1 MKRLIT
7 AVIFIPLFYLYV
19 MKLPGGYFF
28 GLLSVVALLG
38 LYEFYRMFRL
48 NTGLTVL
55 SISGGL
61 LFLYL
66 SYRGLLAGEGNRSG
80 DFLNLLSLFFIALV
94 LFRAFIR
101 KEPRDALR
109 DTGISLT
116 GLVYVVLLI
125 TYQLR
130 LRELGPHWIIYLY
143 GVIWISDSSAYY
155 VGSTIGK
162 RRLYPSLSPKKTV
175 EGAIGSLIGGG
186 IGSVI
191 LGKALDIERAGLL
204 LGIIIGGL
212 CVVGDLIES
221 MFKRDAG
228 VKDSSNLIPGHGGV
242 LDKID
247 SALFVAPFLYW
258 YLMRA

>member
-19 MKLPGGYFF
+19 MKLPEGYFF

-38 LYEFYRMFRL
+38 LYEFYSMFRL

-55 SISGGL
+55 SILGGL

-66 SYRGLLAGEGNRSG
+66 SYRGFSGEIFNPIT
-80 DFLNLLSLFFIALV
+80 LFFIAIV
-94 LFRAFIR
+94 LFRMFSR
-101 KEPRDALR
+101 KDPKDALKE
-109 DTGISLT
+109 TGIALT
-116 GLVYVVLLI
+116 GLIYVIILI
-125 TYQLR
+125 TYQLK
-130 LRELGPHWIIYLY
+130 LRELGSQWIIYLY

-191 LGKALDIERAGLL
+191 IGKALDIEGAGII

-212 CVVGDLIES
+212 CVIGDLIES
-221 MFKRDAG
+221 MFKRDAD

-247 SALFVAPFLYW
+247 SALLVAPFLYW
-258 YLMRA
+258 YLMRL

>member
-19 MKLPGGYFF
+19 MKLPEGYFF

-38 LYEFYRMFRL
+38 LYEFYSMFRL

-55 SISGGL
+55 SILGGL

-66 SYRGLLAGEGNRSG
+66 SYRGFSGEIFNPIT
-80 DFLNLLSLFFIALV
+80 LFFIAIV
-94 LFRAFIR
+94 LFRMFSR
-101 KEPRDALR
+101 KDPKDALKE
-109 DTGISLT
+109 TGIALT
-116 GLVYVVLLI
+116 GLIYVIILI
-125 TYQLR
+125 TYQLK
-130 LRELGPHWIIYLY
+130 LRELGSQWIIYLY

-191 LGKALDIERAGLL
+191 IAKALDIERAGII

-212 CVVGDLIES
+212 CVIGDLIES
-221 MFKRDAG
+221 MFKRDAD

-247 SALFVAPFLYW
+247 SALLVAPFLYW
-258 YLMRA
+258 YLMRL

>member
-19 MKLPGGYFF
+19 MKLPEGYFF

-38 LYEFYRMFRL
+38 LYEFYSMFRL
-48 NTGLTVL
+48 NIGLTVL

-66 SYRGLLAGEGNRSG
+66 SYRGFSGEIFNPIT
-80 DFLNLLSLFFIALV
+80 LFFIAIV
-94 LFRAFIR
+94 LFRMFSR
-101 KEPRDALR
+101 KDPKHALK
-109 DTGISLT
+109 DTGIALT
-116 GLVYVVLLI
+116 GLIYVIMLI
-125 TYQLR
+125 TYQLK
-130 LRELGPHWIIYLY
+130 LRELGPQWIIYLY

-175 EGAIGSLIGGG
+175 EGAIGSIIGGG

-191 LGKALDIERAGLL
+191 IAKALDVERAGLL

-212 CVVGDLIES
+212 CVIGDLIES
-221 MFKRDAG
+221 MFKRDAD

-258 YLMRA
+258 YLIRL